1 MPNATCQ
8 HHTPPTCLVHRA
20 SLTAHG
26 LRLASV
32 ATSLQVWPSRSLNV
46 ARVRVMLCCFVLTCC
61 SAAFQVESQH
71 LQGQDDPRR
80 IVGEVT
86 RGPTFVFP
94 GKYSV
99 KFSMALQM
107 SQPSL
112 IELIMKNITD
122 AVMDGFKTM
131 LPARNGPVFAVPTGM
146 ETTPVQTG
154 TSSVDGYL
162 LVESSAFLVSFNT
175 TSPANFDLGAWTNH
189 TINFFR
195 SKAASFEIRQLLS
208 TATFTVRCGPVAHEP
223 SMPLN

>member
-1 MPNATCQ
+1 
-8 HHTPPTCLVHRA
+8 
-20 SLTAHG
+20 
-26 LRLASV
+26 V

-61 SAAFQVESQH
+61 SAAFQFESQH

-175 TSPANFDLGAWTNH
+175 TSPAILTWAHGPTTPSTSFAPRRLPLRFD
-189 TINFFR
+189 
-195 SKAASFEIRQLLS
+195 SCCQLQLS
-208 TATFTVRCGPVAHEP
+208 RCDVAP
-223 SMPLN
+223 SPTSLQCH

>member
-1 MPNATCQ
+1 
-8 HHTPPTCLVHRA
+8 
-20 SLTAHG
+20 
-26 LRLASV
+26 
-32 ATSLQVWPSRSLNV
+32 
-46 ARVRVMLCCFVLTCC
+46 MLCCLLLTCC

-71 LQGQDDPRR
+71 LQGQNDHRR

-99 KFSMALQM
+99 KFSTMFYASQM

-122 AVMDGFKTM
+122 AVTDGFKAM

-154 TSSVDGYL
+154 PSSVDGYL
-162 LVESSAFLVSFNT
+162 LFESSAFLVSFNT
-175 TSPANFDLGAWTNH
+175 TAPTNFDVGAWTNH

-195 SKAASFEIRQLLS
+195 SKAASSEIRELLS
-208 TATFTVRCGPVAHEP
+208 TATFTVRCGPVARE
-223 SMPLN
+223 SSISLN